1 MAAPNLYKLYK
12 RDTKHLLYWLIK
24 ASNNVIRSLKDAPA
38 SLKLNTDGKTTVA
51 GILAMAYLVG
61 EHMKRSDIPDVIF
74 YLFQAVIR
82 ARTITH
88 EAFSRIDP
96 DAIRPDAN
104 IQKKNAAHKHFIKVL
119 SESLEALGGPTT
131 SEKHKNTTDSAQ
143 QPAQG
148 DLDELVRFANK
159 FRALS
164 TDDDD
169 NAQHDIGTDSE
180 PDDTV
185 RQAPKKHK
193 KTSKGRKS
201 TKAKGKT
208 RKSQKKGQQKHT
220 TSTPSPDQVDLE
232 DCCIIE
238 DDDSYNPDY
247 CMAILALVQEWIHLR
262 GLLQSN
268 WCVSSYDGANSAV
281 AAGTTRIAFVQF
293 RRSEAAL
300 AIDFPRHDDYYTILN
315 RVTGGDHEQKD
326 MPMEFSLFDRYGKAE
341 THTVLVDVK
350 EQLLIHTYQDLMDFL
365 IDFQKTRSGKPTKS
379 MLARIRNCDPGYNL
393 QQASPAQRVEWR
405 RSYIIN
411 WLYDLVNVYSA
422 PATPGSGSL
431 AGRDINDGAD
441 WSASGTWS
449 HHRGIFGLN
458 EFAAEITSLAMQKP
472 GSDVRHK
479 IMSHHVFELQC
490 IVDSYTVSRG
500 WVISFLH
507 GHRPRNPPVAF
518 SSKPLKQVSGK
529 DHTPDDEPIR
539 HEGFLNLL
547 EWVQDDF
554 IEQLGG
560 PKHLDGLASTAPSRF
575 PKSQT
580 NGLWEF
586 SPFLCGAGLL
596 EGLEISHG
604 LGRRLW
610 DDLAEPILFLHI
622 YNLLLNTGYLKERI
636 DFYTELARWFFPEFW
651 KNGSTP
657 QTELP
662 RALLAHLD
670 THGGKVPMQRRPTKR
685 AAVKP
690 ASEIYRM
697 ALHSSSHRRIK
708 TSSTLS
714 MWRRAEWN
722 PNRITDEEAQVFTY
736 LFGMRLSQTKHEID
750 LLSGETRLQN
760 TPFVSMAEKNHIRGR
775 EGLMKQACRLRK
787 TYIEDANPSIEG
799 LPFDPQSGSMIPR
812 LSKSLCP
819 DHPDIF
825 ALPISSMQLLGMM
838 EFDLRK
844 DIHGGRPLS
853 GLNLVRLAVH
863 FISAFK
869 NIVESLR
876 EQRNPTYIRVYE
888 ADEPWDRP
896 KPVMLTYFALRQ
908 FDKQCLRTMA
918 EVLENSRPEMND
930 FVYFEDVRDM
940 SNPNWDNISAS
951 SCNMM

>member
-38 SLKLNTDGKTTVA
+38 GVKLNTDGNTTVA

-88 EAFSRIDP
+88 EAFLRIDP
-96 DAIRPDAN
+96 DAIKPDAN
-104 IQKKNAAHKHFIKVL
+104 IQKKNAAHKHFINVL
-119 SESLEALGGPTT
+119 SESLEALDGPTT
-131 SEKHKNTTDSAQ
+131 SDKHKNTTDPAQ
-143 QPAQG
+143 QPVQ
-148 DLDELVRFANK
+148 DDFDELVRFANK
-159 FRALS
+159 FSALS

-169 NAQHDIGTDSE
+169 DTQHDNGTDSE

-193 KTSKGRKS
+193 KTSKGRKA
-201 TKAKGKT
+201 TKAKGKMN
-208 RKSQKKGQQKHT
+208 
-220 TSTPSPDQVDLE
+220 
-232 DCCIIE
+232 
-238 DDDSYNPDY
+238 DDSYNPDY
-247 CMAILALVQEWIHLR
+247 CMAIFALAQEWIDLR
-262 GLLQSN
+262 GLVQSH
-268 WCVSSYDGANSAV
+268 WYIASYDGANSAV
-281 AAGTTRIAFVQF
+281 AAGTTRVAFVQF

-300 AIDFPRHDDYYTILN
+300 AIDFPRHDDYYTIMNTL
-315 RVTGGDHEQKD
+315 THGDHGQRD
-326 MPMEFSLFDRYGKAE
+326 TPMDFSLFNRYGKAK

-350 EQLLIHTYQDLMDFL
+350 EQLLVHTYQDLMDFL

-379 MLARIRNCDPGYNL
+379 MLARIRNWDPGYNL

-405 RSYIIN
+405 RSYTIN

-422 PATPGSGSL
+422 PATPGSGSRE
-431 AGRDINDGAD
+431 GRDINDGAD

-458 EFAAEITSLAMQKP
+458 EFAADITSLAMQKP

-500 WVISFLH
+500 WIISFLH
-507 GHRPRNPPVAF
+507 GHRPRNPPVTF
-518 SSKPLKQVSGK
+518 SSKRDLNAFLGEKQTDTGNGWLQAVQALKQVSGR
-529 DHTPDDEPIR
+529 DNTPGDEPIR
-539 HEGFLNLL
+539 HAGSLKLL

-560 PKHLDGLASTAPSRF
+560 PKHLDGVASTPPSRF

-580 NGLWEF
+580 NGLWGF

-622 YNLLLNTGYLKERI
+622 YNLLLNTGYLKGRI
-636 DFYTELARWFFPEFW
+636 DFYNELARWFFPEFW

-697 ALHSSSHRRIK
+697 ALHSSCHRRIK

-722 PNRITDEEAQVFTY
+722 PNRITDEEAQVIPY
-736 LFGMRLSQTKHEID
+736 LYGMRLAQTKHEID
-750 LLSGETRLQN
+750 HLSGETRLQN
-760 TPFVSMAEKNHIRGR
+760 TPFVSMAEKNHIGGR
-775 EGLMKQACRLRK
+775 EGLMKQACRVRK
-787 TYIEDANPSIEG
+787 LYIEDVDPSIEG
-799 LPFDPQSGSMIPR
+799 KPFGPQSGSMIPR
-812 LSKSLCP
+812 LSKSLCSCS

-825 ALPISSMQLLGMM
+825 ALPVSSMQLLAMM
-838 EFDLRK
+838 ESDLHK
-844 DIHGGRPLS
+844 DIHGSRPLS
-853 GLNLVRLAVH
+853 GLNLIRLAVH

-869 NIVESLR
+869 NIVESLK

-896 KPVMLTYFALRQ
+896 KPVMLTYYALREL
-908 FDKQCLRTMA
+908 DKQCLRTMA
-918 EVLENSRPEMND
+918 EVLESSRPEMKD
-930 FVYFEDVRDM
+930 FVYFEDGQDR
-940 SNPNWDNISAS
+940 SNPNWDNIGGVS
-951 SCNMM
+951 SCNTM